1 MGGDYLWPVKDNHR
15 RMRAEIERLFT
26 SQPNLPGVGQIP
38 TDFQQAKQVS
48 YGHGR
53 LEIRTIQTSTMLN
66 DYLDWPG
73 LQQVYRLE
81 RRFTWFRNGVAY
93 KTTCETEVGVTS
105 LSREKASGEHLID
118 IRRQYWRIETG
129 LHYRR
134 DVTFKEDATRMTTGS
149 AGHILVSVH
158 NLVIGLI
165 KRAGYTNAAKARR
178 YFESHLQEAFSL
190 LTAAP
195 SLS

>member
-26 SQPNLPGVGQIP
+26 SQPNLPGMGQIP

-73 LQQVYRLE
+73 L
-81 RRFTWFRNGVAY
+81 
-93 KTTCETEVGVTS
+93 
-105 LSREKASGEHLID
+105 
-118 IRRQYWRIETG
+118 
-129 LHYRR
+129 
-134 DVTFKEDATRMTTGS
+134 
-149 AGHILVSVH
+149 
-158 NLVIGLI
+158 
-165 KRAGYTNAAKARR
+165 
-178 YFESHLQEAFSL
+178 
-190 LTAAP
+190 
-195 SLS
+195 